1 MHYGRRKTDRVGA
14 YRTNDILSRPPEALV
29 VLLYQRLLVELR
41 RADTQIDRQDYEGK
55 AEALSRASSIVFE
68 LLGSLNHEVGGELA
82 GRLAALYTYF
92 IREIQEVDRSL
103 DRDRLR
109 RLVELVEPLHAS
121 WSEAAA
127 AGAARGTGAAEG
139 LASTGT

>member
-1 MHYGRRKTDRVGA
+1 MNYGRRKTDRVGA

-41 RADTQIDRQDYEGK
+41 RADTQIAGQDYEGK
-55 AEALSRASSIVFE
+55 AESLGRASSIVFE
-68 LLGSLNHEVGGELA
+68 LLGSLNHEAGGELA

-103 DRDRLR
+103 DRDRLQ
-109 RLVELVEPLHAS
+109 RLVELVAPLHAS

-127 AGAARGTGAAEG
+127 GASGEEGARGGTPAVAGA
-139 LASTGT
+139 